1 LSYKNNKKAKREKKL
16 LIYSIMK
23 NVNVNIVVNAQAQV
37 QPQDQDR
44 LTNQTNYVFMSH
56 E

>member
-1 LSYKNNKKAKREKKL
+1 
-16 LIYSIMK
+16 MK
-23 NVNVNIVVNAQAQV
+23 NVNVNIVVNP

-44 LTNQTNYVFMSH
+44 LTAQTNYVFISH

>member
-1 LSYKNNKKAKREKKL
+1 
-16 LIYSIMK
+16 MK
-23 NVNVNIVVNAQAQV
+23 NVNVNIVVNP